1 MSTLIAYGSNNG
13 ITKQMALSLSE
24 KLNSDVDVRD
34 VKHNSSFYIDKYENI
49 LMGINL
55 VENKISNE
63 INKFIESN
71 IENLKFKNLAFFTVN
86 KDENQVQIIDK
97 NLPEELKSLIDF
109 KENFKINE
117 LEKIESFISLLNEN
131 LEQSYIY

>member
-13 ITKQMALSLSE
+13 ITKEMAFSLSE

-34 VKHNSSFYIDKYENI
+34 VKNNSSFYIDKYENI

-55 VENKISNE
+55 VENRISNE
-63 INKFIESN
+63 ISKFIENN

-86 KDENQVQIIDK
+86 KDENQVQIIDN
-97 NLPEELKSLIDF
+97 NLPIEFKSLIDY
-109 KENFKINE
+109 KENFKISE
-117 LEKIESFISLLNEN
+117 LEKIESFINILNAN